1 LPASSEGTSYPET
14 SPYLDQNQSPRVADL
29 RDCGAAGVSSV
40 AEYVPPRSRYCGSSR
55 SRPRRGQA
63 RTPHAVTAH
72 ICGHQCASLPP
83 SFLRTVGGKDEACRR
98 FCQVRLDLG
107 ENPYGGIAVWA
118 GAQVWVERQV
128 TDAYYRRY
136 YSDVA
141 RELRKQGQ
149 VALGSIKRVALA
161 MALAAD
167 HDTGQE
173 SRLSNA
179 TLMAQTGLGKSTVQR
194 ARKALRLLGVATEVL
209 RGRQRSWVER
219 MGSWRVGDKAR
230 GWASVWALHPATP
243 VDRTRIVC
251 AGQVQMAPHHR
262 RGLFSNKS
270 SCQKWITTERA
281 VNKRAA
287 SRRSRTHARRLASL
301 TDPRGAVLA
310 SRWLRAARTPGWAR
324 KHAVTTWAPALASPA
339 DHGWNPDD
347 LNQIID
353 DWATDTGITPDP
365 QSPVAFLRWLL
376 SRHDLAFSP
385 TLLETARRE
394 QAQAEVDLRRGQ
406 AAVQLAEAA
415 TAREAARLALDG
427 PGRQLVRQALA
438 DLHAAAATRKAT
450 AIRAAHS
457 ARAEQVAR
465 ARDDR

>member
-1 LPASSEGTSYPET
+1 VHGHT
-14 SPYLDQNQSPRVADL
+14 
-29 RDCGAAGVSSV
+29 
-40 AEYVPPRSRYCGSSR
+40 
-55 SRPRRGQA
+55 
-63 RTPHAVTAH
+63 
-72 ICGHQCASLPP
+72 CGHQCASLPP
-83 SFLRTVGGKDEACRR
+83 AFLRAVGGNAEACRR

-118 GAQVWVERQV
+118 GAQAWVERQV

-136 YSDVA
+136 YTDAA

-161 MALAAD
+161 MAQAAD

-173 SRLSNA
+173 SRLTNA

-209 RGRQRSWVER
+209 RGRQRSWAER
-219 MGSWRVGDKAR
+219 MASWRVGDKAR

-243 VDRTRIVC
+243 VDRTRIIR
-251 AGQVQMAPHHR
+251 AGQVQMAPHPR
-262 RGLFSNKS
+262 RGLFSSKS
-270 SCQKWITTERA
+270 SCQERFTTERA
-281 VNKRAA
+281 VDKRAA
-287 SRRSRTHARRLASL
+287 SRRSRAHRRRLASL

-324 KHAVTTWAPALASPA
+324 KHAVTTWAPALVSPA
-339 DHGWNPDD
+339 THGWNADD

-353 DWATDTGITPDP
+353 DWATDTGITPGP

-385 TLLETARRE
+385 TLLETARRD
-394 QAQAEVDLRRGQ
+394 QAQAEAELRRTQ
-406 AAVQLAEAA
+406 TAAQLLDASN
-415 TAREAARLALDG
+415 AREAARVALDG

-438 DLHAAAATRKAT
+438 ELHAAAATRKA
-450 AIRAAHS
+450 AAVRAAHGV
-457 ARAEQVAR
+457 RAEQVAR
-465 ARDDR
+465 VRGER

>member
-1 LPASSEGTSYPET
+1 LLALSEGTSYPET
-14 SPYLDQNQSPRVADL
+14 SPYLDQNRSPRVADL
-29 RDCGAAGVSSV
+29 RDCGVAGVSSV

-55 SRPRRGQA
+55 ARPRRGQA
-63 RTPHAVTAH
+63 RTPHAVAGH
-72 ICGHQCASLPP
+72 ICGHQCAGLPP
-83 SFLRTVGGKDEACRR
+83 SFLRAVGGTDEACRR

-118 GAQVWVERQV
+118 GAQGWVERQV

-149 VALGSIKRVALA
+149 VALVSIKRVALA

-179 TLMAQTGLGKSTVQR
+179 TLMTRTGLGKSTVQR
-194 ARKALRLLGVATEVL
+194 ARKALRLLGVATEVV
-209 RGRQRSWVER
+209 RGRQRSYVER

-243 VDRTRIVC
+243 VDRTRVVC
-251 AGQVQMAPHHR
+251 AGQVQMAPHPR
-262 RGLFSNKS
+262 RGLSSSKS
-270 SCQKWITTERA
+270 SCQERVTTERA
-281 VNKRAA
+281 VDKRAA
-287 SRRSRTHARRLASL
+287 SRRSRTRRRRLASL

-385 TLLETARRE
+385 TLLETARRD
-394 QAQAEVDLRRGQ
+394 QAQAEAELRRTQ
-406 AAVQLAEAA
+406 TAAQLLDASS
-415 TAREAARLALDG
+415 AREAARMALDG
-427 PGRQLVRQALA
+427 PGHQLVRQALA

>member
-1 LPASSEGTSYPET
+1 VIGSSQGTSYPET

-29 RDCGAAGVSSV
+29 RDGATAT
-40 AEYVPPRSRYCGSSR
+40 AYVPPRPRYCGSSR

-63 RTPHAVTAH
+63 RAPHAVSGHT
-72 ICGHQCASLPP
+72 CGHQCVSLPP
-83 SFLRTVGGKDEACRR
+83 AFLRAVGGTDEACRR

-107 ENPYGGIAVWA
+107 ENSYGGIAVWA

-136 YSDVA
+136 HSDVA

-179 TLMAQTGLGKSTVQR
+179 TLMRRTGLGKSTVQR

-209 RGRQRSWVER
+209 RGRQRSYVER

-243 VDRTRIVC
+243 VDRTRVVC

-270 SCQKWITTERA
+270 SCQERVTTERA
-281 VNKRAA
+281 VDKRAA
-287 SRRSRTHARRLASL
+287 ARRSRAHKRRLASL

-310 SRWLRAARTPGWAR
+310 SRWLRAARTPNWAR
-324 KHAVTTWAPALASPA
+324 KHAVTTWALVLASPA
-339 DHGWNPDD
+339 THGWNADD

-353 DWATDTGITPDP
+353 DWASDSGITPGP

-394 QAQAEVDLRRGQ
+394 QAQAEAELRRTQ
-406 AAVQLAEAA
+406 TAAQLLDASS
-415 TAREAARLALDG
+415 AREAARVALDG

-438 DLHAAAATRKAT
+438 ELHAAAATRKAT
-450 AIRAAHS
+450 AIRTAHS
-457 ARAEQVAR
+457 ALAEQVAR
-465 ARDDR
+465 ARGDR

>member
-29 RDCGAAGVSSV
+29 RDCGAAGVSSG

-179 TLMAQTGLGKSTVQR
+179 TLMTRTGLGKSTVQR

-209 RGRQRSWVER
+209 RGRQRSYVER

-243 VDRTRIVC
+243 VDRTRIIR

-262 RGLFSNKS
+262 RGLSSSES
-270 SCQKWITTERA
+270 SCQEKLTTERT
-281 VNKRAA
+281 VDKRAA
-287 SRRSRTHARRLASL
+287 SRRSRAHRGLRASL

-339 DHGWNPDD
+339 THGWNPDD
-347 LNQIID
+347 INQIID
-353 DWATDTGITPDP
+353 DWATDTGITPGP

-385 TLLETARRE
+385 TLLETARRD
-394 QAQAEVDLRRGQ
+394 QAQAEAELRRTQ
-406 AAVQLAEAA
+406 TAAQLLDASS
-415 TAREAARLALDG
+415 AREAARVALDG

-438 DLHAAAATRKAT
+438 DLSTAAATRKAT

>member
-1 LPASSEGTSYPET
+1 MLALSEGTSYPET
-14 SPYLDQNQSPRVADL
+14 SPYLDQNRRPRVADL
-29 RDCGAAGVSSV
+29 RDCGVAGVSSV

-63 RTPHAVTAH
+63 RTPHAVAGHT
-72 ICGHQCASLPP
+72 CGHQCAGLPP
-83 SFLRTVGGKDEACRR
+83 SFLRAVGGTDEACRR

-136 YSDVA
+136 YTDAA

-161 MALAAD
+161 MAQAAD

-173 SRLSNA
+173 SRLTNA

-209 RGRQRSWVER
+209 RGRQRSYVER

-230 GWASVWALHPATP
+230 GWASVWALHPPTP
-243 VDRTRIVC
+243 VDRTRVVC

-262 RGLFSNKS
+262 RGLSSSKS
-270 SCQKWITTERA
+270 SCQERVTTER
-281 VNKRAA
+281 VVDKRAA
-287 SRRSRTHARRLASL
+287 SRRSRAHRRRLASL

-310 SRWLRAARTPGWAR
+310 SRWLRAARTPTWAR
-324 KHAVTTWAPALASPA
+324 KHAVTTWAPALVSPA
-339 DHGWNPDD
+339 THGWNADD

-385 TLLETARRE
+385 TLLETARRD
-394 QAQAEVDLRRGQ
+394 QAQAEAELRRTQ
-406 AAVQLAEAA
+406 TAAQLLDASS
-415 TAREAARLALDG
+415 AREAARVALDG
-427 PGRQLVRQALA
+427 PGRQLVRQAVA
-438 DLHAAAATRKAT
+438 ELHAAAATRKAT

>member
-1 LPASSEGTSYPET
+1 VSGHTS
-14 SPYLDQNQSPRVADL
+14 
-29 RDCGAAGVSSV
+29 
-40 AEYVPPRSRYCGSSR
+40 
-55 SRPRRGQA
+55 
-63 RTPHAVTAH
+63 
-72 ICGHQCASLPP
+72 GHQCASFPLA
-83 SFLRTVGGKDEACRR
+83 FLRAVGGKHEACRR
-98 FCQVRLDLG
+98 FCQIRLDLG

-118 GAQVWVERQV
+118 GAQAWVERQV

-136 YSDVA
+136 YTDVA

-149 VALGSIKRVALA
+149 VALGSLKRVALT
-161 MALAAD
+161 MAQAAE
-167 HDTGQE
+167 HSTGQE
-173 SRLSNA
+173 SRLTNA

-209 RGRQRSWVER
+209 RGRQRSWAER
-219 MGSWRVGDKAR
+219 MASWRVGDKAR

-243 VDRTRIVC
+243 VDRTRIIR
-251 AGQVQMAPHHR
+251 AGQIQMAPHPR
-262 RGLFSNKS
+262 RGLS
-270 SCQKWITTERA
+270 SSTSCCQERVTTDRT
-281 VNKRAA
+281 VDKRAA
-287 SRRSRTHARRLASL
+287 SRRSRAHRRRRASL

-310 SRWLRAARTPGWAR
+310 SRWLRNARTPIWAR
-324 KHAVTTWAPALASPA
+324 KHAVTAWAPVMASPA
-339 DHGWNPDD
+339 DHGWNADD

-353 DWATDTGITPDP
+353 DWAAHTGITPDP

-376 SRHDLAFSP
+376 GRHDLAFSP
-385 TLLETARRE
+385 TLLETARRD

-438 DLHAAAATRKAT
+438 DLHAAAATRKAA
-450 AIRAAHS
+450 AIRAAHG

-465 ARDDR
+465 ARGDR

>member
-1 LPASSEGTSYPET
+1 M
-14 SPYLDQNQSPRVADL
+14 
-29 RDCGAAGVSSV
+29 
-40 AEYVPPRSRYCGSSR
+40 
-55 SRPRRGQA
+55 
-63 RTPHAVTAH
+63 TAH
-72 ICGHQCASLPP
+72 ICGHQCAGLPP
-83 SFLRTVGGKDEACRR
+83 SFLRAVGGKDEACRR

-107 ENPYGGIAVWA
+107 ENPYGAIAVWA

-179 TLMAQTGLGKSTVQR
+179 TLMTRTGLGKSTVQR

-209 RGRQRSWVER
+209 RGRQRSYVER

-243 VDRTRIVC
+243 VDRTRVVC
-251 AGQVQMAPHHR
+251 AGQVQMAPHPH

-270 SCQKWITTERA
+270 SCQERVTTDEA
-281 VNKRAA
+281 VDKRAA
-287 SRRSRTHARRLASL
+287 SRRSRPQRQIRASL
-301 TDPRGAVLA
+301 ADPRGAVLA
-310 SRWLRAARTPGWAR
+310 SRWLRSARTPDWAH
-324 KHAVTTWAPALASPA
+324 KHAVAAWAPALASPA
-339 DHGWNPDD
+339 AYGWSAAD
-347 LNQIID
+347 LNEIID
-353 DWATDTGITPDP
+353 DWAHATGITPDP

-376 SRHDLAFSP
+376 GRHDLAFSP

-427 PGRQLVRQALA
+427 PGRLLVRQALA
-438 DLHAAAATRKAT
+438 ELRAAAATRKAA
-450 AIRAAHS
+450 AIRAAHG
-457 ARAEQVAR
+457 ARAEQVAC
-465 ARDDR
+465 ARGDR

>member
-1 LPASSEGTSYPET
+1 MSGHT
-14 SPYLDQNQSPRVADL
+14 
-29 RDCGAAGVSSV
+29 
-40 AEYVPPRSRYCGSSR
+40 
-55 SRPRRGQA
+55 
-63 RTPHAVTAH
+63 
-72 ICGHQCASLPP
+72 CGHQCASLPP
-83 SFLRTVGGKDEACRR
+83 AFLRAVGGKAEACRR

-136 YSDVA
+136 YTDVA

-149 VALGSIKRVALA
+149 VALGSLKRVALA

-219 MGSWRVGDKAR
+219 MASWRVGDKAR

-243 VDRTRIVC
+243 VDRTRIIR
-251 AGQVQMAPHHR
+251 AGQVQMAPHPR
-262 RGLFSNKS
+262 RGLSSNKS
-270 SCQKWITTERA
+270 SCQERVTTGKA
-281 VNKRAA
+281 VDKRAA
-287 SRRSRTHARRLASL
+287 SRRSRAHKRRRASL
-301 TDPRGAVLA
+301 ADPRGAVLA
-310 SRWLRAARTPGWAR
+310 SRWLRDARTPGWAR
-324 KHAVTTWAPALASPA
+324 KHAVTTWAPALVSPA
-339 DHGWNPDD
+339 THGWNADD

-353 DWATDTGITPDP
+353 DWATDTSITPDP

-376 SRHDLAFSP
+376 GRHDLAFSP
-385 TLLETARRE
+385 TVLETARRD

-406 AAVQLAEAA
+406 AAVQLTEAA
-415 TAREAARLALDG
+415 TAREAARVALDG

-438 DLHAAAATRKAT
+438 DLSTAAATRKAT
-450 AIRAAHS
+450 AVRAAHG
-457 ARAEQVAR
+457 ALAEQVAR
-465 ARDDR
+465 ARGER

>member
-1 LPASSEGTSYPET
+1 
-14 SPYLDQNQSPRVADL
+14 
-29 RDCGAAGVSSV
+29 VS
-40 AEYVPPRSRYCGSSR
+40 GH
-55 SRPRRGQA
+55 
-63 RTPHAVTAH
+63 T
-72 ICGHQCASLPP
+72 CGHQCASLPP
-83 SFLRTVGGKDEACRR
+83 AFLRAVGGKAEACRR

-136 YSDVA
+136 YTDVA

-149 VALGSIKRVALA
+149 VALGSLKRVALA

-219 MGSWRVGDKAR
+219 MASWRVGDKAR

-243 VDRTRIVC
+243 VDRTRVIR
-251 AGQVQMAPHHR
+251 AGQVQMAPHPR

-270 SCQKWITTERA
+270 FCQERVTTGKA
-281 VNKRAA
+281 VDKRAA
-287 SRRSRTHARRLASL
+287 SRRSRPQRRIRASL
-301 TDPRGAVLA
+301 ADPRGAVLA
-310 SRWLRAARTPGWAR
+310 SRWLRSARTPGWAR
-324 KHAVTTWAPALASPA
+324 KHAVTTWAPVLVSPA
-339 DHGWNPDD
+339 AYGWSAAD
-347 LNQIID
+347 LNEIID
-353 DWATDTGITPDP
+353 DWAHATGITPDP

-385 TLLETARRE
+385 TVLETARRD

-415 TAREAARLALDG
+415 TAREAARVALDG
-427 PGRQLVRQALA
+427 PGRQLVRQAVA
-438 DLHAAAATRKAT
+438 ELHAAAATRKAA
-450 AIRAAHS
+450 AIRAAHG
-457 ARAEQVAR
+457 ACAEQVAR
-465 ARDDR
+465 ARGER